1 MKTTEIAIIGAGP
14 AGLAAAIEA
23 AKAGAKVALID
34 ENAKP
39 GGQLFKQI
47 HKFFGS
53 QKHGAG
59 IRGIQIGKDLC
70 SEAERIG
77 VELLLNTTVY
87 GLFPDKILGL
97 TNGDSSEELKA
108 ERIIIATG
116 ATENALAFPGWTLPG
131 VMTAGAAQTMVNI
144 HRVLPGKRVL
154 MVGAGN
160 VGLIVSYQLMQA
172 GTAVVAV
179 VEATPKIGGYQV
191 HAAKLERAGVKILT
205 SHTVREAKGTDFLES
220 AVIVK
225 LNERWQQIDGTE
237 MKLDVDTICLAV
249 GLTPLAELAWMA
261 GCEFRYAGELRAYV
275 PTLDENMQTTQSGI
289 YIAGDAAGIEEAST
303 AMEEGRIAG
312 VAAAES
318 LGRIELVSATEVKN
332 FYRNGLAELRV
343 NWKPSRCK
351 VLSGENRGLVP
362 QKPIALIECFQN
374 IPCNPCETSC
384 AQNAITVGK
393 PITNLPVLDADRCIG
408 CGICVAACPGL
419 AIFLLDMTFSANEAL
434 VTIPYEYFP
443 LPKKG
448 DEVCAVN
455 ETGETLCRARIYRVR
470 NPERFDKTALVS
482 IVVPKRFACEIR
494 EINDSRSKL

>member
-23 AKAGAKVALID
+23 VKADAKVTLID
-34 ENAKP
+34 ENSKP

-59 IRGIQIGKDLC
+59 IRGIRIGRDLC
-70 SEAERIG
+70 AEAERFG
-77 VELLLNTTVY
+77 VELLLNTTAY
-87 GLFPDKILGL
+87 GLFPERVLGL

-131 VMTAGAAQTMVNI
+131 IMTAGAAQTMINI
-144 HRVLPGKRVL
+144 HRVLPGKRIL

-172 GTAVVAV
+172 GAAVVAV
-179 VEATPKIGGYQV
+179 VEAAPKIGGYQV
-191 HAAKLERAGVKILT
+191 HASKLERAGVKILT
-205 SHTVREAKGTDFLES
+205 SHTVKEAKGADCVES
-220 AVIVK
+220 AVIAK
-225 LNERWQQIDGTE
+225 LNERWQRIDGTE
-237 MKLDVDTICLAV
+237 MELNVDTICLAV

-261 GCEFRYAGELRAYV
+261 GCEFRYARDFRAHV
-275 PTLDENMQTTQSGI
+275 PILDENMQTTQLGI
-289 YIAGDAAGIEEAST
+289 YIAGDVAGIEEAST

-318 LGRIELVSATEVKN
+318 LGYIESGRAQELKD
-332 FYRNGLAELRV
+332 FYRSGLVELRI
-343 NWKPSRCK
+343 NSKPARRKRVADESK
-351 VLSGENRGLVP
+351 HLAH

-384 AQNAITVGK
+384 TQNAITVGK
-393 PITNLPVLDADRCIG
+393 PITNLPVLNPGKCIG

-419 AIFLLDMTFSANEAL
+419 AIFLLDMTFLEDDAL
-434 VTIPYEYFP
+434 VTIPYECLP

-448 DEVCAVN
+448 DEVRAVN
-455 ETGETLCRARIYRVR
+455 ETGEMLCKARVYRVH
-470 NPERFDKTALVS
+470 NHERFDKTALVS
-482 IVVPKRFACEIR
+482 IVVPKRFACEVRGI
-494 EINDSRSKL
+494 